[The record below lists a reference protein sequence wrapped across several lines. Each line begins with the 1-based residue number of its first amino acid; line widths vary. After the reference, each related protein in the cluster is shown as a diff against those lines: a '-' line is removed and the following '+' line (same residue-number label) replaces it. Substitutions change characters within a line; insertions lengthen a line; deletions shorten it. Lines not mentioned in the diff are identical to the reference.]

1 MVVPPLAW
9 PDGPE
14 DSIRFC
20 LVGDRPQLH
29 QESIHPPVS
38 TVDHGLGWAGNTPFS
53 LTSPIRLSVCF
64 IGREGGREGGTLLTV
79 VPTSFRLPYRTP
91 SLPSPRKSKHSTAQ
105 QEPPP
110 PFSFPPSLQFNSY
123 GTATGSPQQQ
133 NAANLHPQACDS
145 SAALHQDA
153 AGGRILCK
161 DPW

>member
-64 IGREGGREGGTLLTV
+64 IGREGGRHFVDRCPNFL
-79 VPTSFRLPYRTP
+79 SAAIPY
-91 SLPSPRKSKHSTAQ
+91 SLPPLPSKHSTAQ